1 MLEYDPYAYALHEN
15 PYPLY
20 ERLRGEAPVYRNQS
34 MDFWALSRHADVLR
48 AFKDHTIF
56 SNREGVSLDPKSRT
70 PEAARIGM
78 SFLGMDPPH
87 HTRMRGLV
95 SRGFTPRRVAALE
108 PRIREMTIG
117 YLDPLIGS
125 GGFDLID
132 DFAGRL
138 PMDVI
143 SEMFAVPRE
152 DRAELRRLADILVH
166 REQGE
171 NDIPPTAGIAFAGI
185 RQYFQDHVKQ
195 LRAHPGDDLLSS
207 MIAMVPEHDIL
218 NEEELLSFCN
228 LMIVAGNET
237 TTKLLGNALYWLSLN
252 PSEQQKVLADHSQ
265 IPDWVEETLRYDNS
279 TQLLMRLL
287 LEDVE
292 IDGITIP
299 AQSRVVLLV
308 GSANRDPAVFERPD
322 EYDINRDKTASL
334 SFGRG
339 AHFCLGASLARMEG
353 LVALEEWVKRFPD
366 YAIEHTGIERVHSVN
381 VRGFA
386 KLPVR
391 LA

>member
-1 MLEYDPYAYALHEN
+1 MFEYDPYAYAIHED

-20 ERLRGEAPVYRNQS
+20 ERLRHEAPVYRSES
-34 MDFWALSRHADVLR
+34 MGFWALSRHADVLN
-48 AFKDHTIF
+48 AFKDHATF

-117 YLDPLIGS
+117 YLDPLVGS

-143 SEMFAVPRE
+143 SELLGVPSADRGPLRE
-152 DRAELRRLADILVH
+152 WADLLVH
-166 REQGE
+166 REEGVR
-171 NDIPPTAGIAFAGI
+171 DVPPAGSIAFGKI
-185 RQYFQDHVKQ
+185 RSYFAELLAERRKTP
-195 LRAHPGDDLLSS
+195 RDDLLS
-207 MIAMVPEHDIL
+207 IL
-218 NEEELLSFCN
+218 TTLELDGDALDDMEILSFCN

-237 TTKLLGNALYWLSLN
+237 TTKLIGNALYWLD
-252 PSEQQKVLADHSQ
+252 QH
-265 IPDWVEETLRYDNS
+265 PDQRERVDTREVSIENWIEETLRYDNS
-279 TQLLMRLL
+279 TQMLARLVTRDIEL
-287 LEDVE
+287 RGHRLAAGDL
-292 IDGITIP
+292 
-299 AQSRVVLLV
+299 ALLLV
-308 GSANRDPAVFERPD
+308 GSANRDEEVFENAASFD
-322 EYDINRDKTASL
+322 VGRDTSAML
-334 SFGRG
+334 SFGKG
-339 AHFCLGASLARMEG
+339 AHFCMGASLARLEAR
-353 LVALEEWVKRFPD
+353 VALEEWWSRFSHFEVNVG
-366 YAIEHTGIERVHSVN
+366 AASRVHSIN

-386 KLPVR
+386 HLPVEV
-391 LA
+391 